1 MSDNNKSESSKKKI
15 ILSGMQPTN
24 VLTFGSYSGAL
35 TNWVKFQEEFD
46 SYFMVADLHS
56 MTVKQDPAVLR
67 KRTLDFVAMYIAAG
81 IDPEKSTL
89 FLQSHVPAH
98 SQLTWVLSCFTG
110 MGECSRMTQFKDK
123 SKKNADNINVGLFT
137 YPVLMATDILLYQ
150 ADLVPVG
157 EDQKQHLEL
166 TRNLAQRFNHN
177 YSDTFTVPEPYIP
190 KVGAKIMSLQD
201 PTSKM
206 SKSDD
211 NLNATL
217 FLADDDD
224 TIIRKI
230 KRAITDSD
238 AEVRFSED
246 KPGVSNLI
254 TIYHVVTG
262 KSIKEIEIEFD
273 GSGYGVFK
281 PAVAEAVVEF
291 ISPIR
296 KRFEEIRADKKYL
309 NEVLEQG
316 REKANKKA
324 MKTMSKVNKKV
335 GFYQFK

>member
-1 MSDNNKSESSKKKI
+1 MPENKIENTKKKI

-24 VLTFGSYSGAL
+24 LLTFGSYSGAL
-35 TNWVKFQEEFD
+35 TNWVKFQDEFD

-56 MTVKQDPAVLR
+56 ITIKQDPAVLR

-98 SQLTWVLSCFTG
+98 SQLTWVLNCFTG

-166 TRNLAQRFNHN
+166 TRNLAQKFNHN
-177 YSDTFTVPEPYIP
+177 YSETFTIPEPYIP

-206 SKSDD
+206 SKSDE

-224 TIIRKI
+224 TIRRKI

-238 AEVRFSED
+238 SEVIFSDD

-262 KSIKEIEIEFD
+262 KSIKDIEKEFQ
-273 GSGYGVFK
+273 GQGYGIFK
-281 PAVAEAVVEF
+281 PAVAEAVVDF
-291 ISPIR
+291 IAPIR
-296 KRFEEIRADKKYL
+296 NRYEEIRKDKKYI
-309 NEVLEQG
+309 NEILLQG